1 MRSAA
6 RDPDAYFALNI
17 EFHEALAEA
26 AGNRALT
33 AHYRRVVNELNLYR
47 REAIRRNVDVI
58 PQSTKEHEAIVE
70 AVSKGN
76 ADAAARLLFQHVI
89 SSRSRLH
96 QNTREAA

>member
-1 MRSAA
+1 
-6 RDPDAYFALNI
+6 
-17 EFHEALAEA
+17 
-26 AGNRALT
+26 
-33 AHYRRVVNELNLYR
+33 VVNELNLYR

-58 PQSTKEHEAIVE
+58 PHSTKEHKAIVD